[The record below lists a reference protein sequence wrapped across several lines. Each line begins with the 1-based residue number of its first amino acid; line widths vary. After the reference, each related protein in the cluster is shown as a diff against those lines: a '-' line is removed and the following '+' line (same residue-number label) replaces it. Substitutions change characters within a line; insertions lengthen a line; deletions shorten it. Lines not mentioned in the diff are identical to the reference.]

1 MALCS
6 SGGEWQVESPPGVY
20 LRTFSL
26 FISDVND
33 VTECAFSDFADN
45 TNLSGVVDRIEG
57 RDAIQRD
64 LDRLFKRGLYKG
76 GESTFNLGR

>member
-1 MALCS
+1 
-6 SGGEWQVESPPGVY
+6 VESPPGVY

-64 LDRLFKRGLYKG
+64 LDRLQRWAQEKNLMRFNEFKYRVLH
-76 GESTFNLGR
+76 LG